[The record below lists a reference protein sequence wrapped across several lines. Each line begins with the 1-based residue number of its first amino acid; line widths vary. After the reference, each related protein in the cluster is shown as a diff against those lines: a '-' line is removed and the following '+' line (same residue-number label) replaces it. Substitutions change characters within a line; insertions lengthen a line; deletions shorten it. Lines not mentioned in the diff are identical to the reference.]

1 MAEQVSQPQVITLD
15 KQNSVQI
22 LSNFIDQANKT
33 GAFLL
38 GESDILKRSKDVLL
52 NGKSDTEIN
61 VQKALE
67 LFLQGITKS
76 QSKGCFTLEESSI
89 LFKVVQFISANSS
102 QWIDTVGTVGTID
115 DDLSSLSQPVPI
127 KSPKTI

>member
-1 MAEQVSQPQVITLD
+1 MSEVSQPQVITLD

-102 QWIDTVGTVGTID
+102 QWIDTVGAVGTID